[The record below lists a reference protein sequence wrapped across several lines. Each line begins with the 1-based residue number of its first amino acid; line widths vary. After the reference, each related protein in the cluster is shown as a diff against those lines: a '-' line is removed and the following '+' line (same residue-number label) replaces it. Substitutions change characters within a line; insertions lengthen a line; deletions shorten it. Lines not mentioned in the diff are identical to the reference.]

1 MSDPERTST
10 DPSDTDGKFD
20 QLATAIRDAGTGFE
34 AGHDAVRVSDQL
46 SGLRML
52 EAVID
57 ALRGE
62 RPSVEEVEA
71 RAIFERIDRELPSV
85 EERTD
90 RLMHQYGL

>member
-10 DPSDTDGKFD
+10 ELSDTGSKID
-20 QLATAIRDAGTGFE
+20 QLATAMRGAGTASE
-34 AGHDAVRVSDQL
+34 AGRGAVRISDQL
-46 SGLRML
+46 SGMRML

-57 ALRGE
+57 VLRGE
-62 RPSVEEVEA
+62 RHSAEETEA
-71 RAIFERIDRELPSV
+71 SAIFERIDRELPSV